1 VLGALLTAESLL
13 GVDPAL
19 VSSQM
24 TGCVKCHL
32 TIFASVVINEQTWER
47 LLVQM
52 NRCNVLLKGGMLSE
66 GLFTGRVLST
76 AVLVP
81 PVVRS
86 DMTAEP

>member
-1 VLGALLTAESLL
+1 
-13 GVDPAL
+13 
-19 VSSQM
+19 M